1 MFWPV
6 GGAAMVM
13 ASAVSRVGAVEAA
26 ASAAVVGRGLAV
38 RTDDGVTLAVRIWGA
53 ADAGCTVVFL
63 HGLCL
68 SQASWSSQIAQV
80 RRRFGASVQVVSYD
94 HRGHGDSAEAPTATY
109 SIDRLALDLSAVLD
123 AVAPQG
129 KVILVGH
136 SMGGMAAVTYC
147 VGVARDRAVDPA
159 GLILV
164 ASAAGHLTQF
174 GLGRLLKTPG
184 AWMLFQGV
192 EHAPSAVLAPL
203 RRVLSGPVCSGLSH
217 FDGAGGAL
225 AAVAASALARTPLRT
240 AVGFL
245 PALRDFDQY
254 GALGAIHARTVVL
267 SGGVDVLTP
276 SVLAEDLVA
285 GIPSCQHLHLPR
297 CGHMI
302 PQQAAGE
309 LDCVIASA
317 ITTVRRPLSRPRRWR
332 RQGAI
337 SPLEGRRVRP
347 PATVVGAL

>member
-1 MFWPV
+1 
-6 GGAAMVM
+6 MVM
-13 ASAVSRVGAVEAA
+13 TSAVSRTGSRQVAATAGAC
-26 ASAAVVGRGLAV
+26 RGLAV
-38 RTDDGVTLAVRIWGA
+38 HTDDGVTLAVRVWGD

-68 SQASWSSQIAQV
+68 SQASWSSQVTQV
-80 RRRFGASVQVVSYD
+80 CRRFGPSVQVVSYD

-109 SIDRLALDLSAVLD
+109 SIDRLAVDLCAVLD

-136 SMGGMAAVTYC
+136 SMGGMAAMTYC
-147 VGVARDRAVDPA
+147 SRVAQDRAVDPA
-159 GLILV
+159 ALILV

-174 GLGRLLKTPG
+174 GLGRLLATPG

-192 EHAPSAVLAPL
+192 EHAPSALLAPL
-203 RRVLSGPVCSGLSH
+203 RRVLAGPVCSGLSH
-217 FDGAGGAL
+217 FDGTGGAL
-225 AAVAASALARTPLRT
+225 AAVASSALARTPLRT

-267 SGGVDVLTP
+267 SGGCDVLTP
-276 SVLAEDLVA
+276 SALADDLVA

-302 PQQAAGE
+302 PQQAGGE
-309 LDCVIASA
+309 LDGVIASA
-317 ITTVRRPLSRPRRWR
+317 ITALCRPSRRRRWR
-332 RQGAI
+332 RQVGV
-337 SPLEGRRVRP
+337 SFVEGRRLRSR
-347 PATVVGAL
+347 AAAAGALQ